1 MAHQLVQRNMAP
13 HILADGENIALTIQ
27 MHCRMGGAGALAQQ
41 LERAQR
47 GQYLVDMA
55 HRQTLTVGQAW
66 LGADHLL
73 QTLAAADAATG
84 TARQGAPLLFEA
96 MDAAIGQGDMQ
107 LNPLTAVN
115 LLDVVDIEQAVD
127 DPLG

>member
-1 MAHQLVQRNMAP
+1 
-13 HILADGENIALTIQ
+13 
-27 MHCRMGGAGALAQQ
+27 
-41 LERAQR
+41 
-47 GQYLVDMA
+47 MA
-55 HRQTLTVGQAW
+55 HRQTLAVGQHW

-73 QTLAAADAATG
+73 QTLAATDAATG
-84 TARQGAPLLFEA
+84 AARHGAPLLFEA
-96 MDAAIGQGDMQ
+96 MDAAIGQRNVQ